1 MDSEGKKYWLSIAAF
16 VLVFVAVV
24 ATFAT
29 FMQQTSNRIVSQTDQ
44 YIADA
49 TQQTAKL
56 VSTYLQNAQMDIE
69 TVAALA
75 SESSQVTNVIED
87 GEWLGIVGTL
97 APFDTVEFVD
107 AQGDL
112 LTVDGN
118 NVNVADRPYF
128 AKAMEGQS
136 GIETVFDSRLTHE
149 NLVCFYAPVR
159 RGVDGPVIGLLLA
172 HYHESRMT
180 DLLASSFFGYESSVH
195 LVLPSGE
202 IIASSDGA
210 RAGDNLLE
218 EAYATHGQGEEAARQ
233 LIDAFESQKDASFSY
248 ATDQGIRSVCV
259 ARVPATDWMVVE
271 TFPEVATANMI
282 DAANAGGW
290 RALVVIVIVFVGVI
304 VGIVIYSNRKH
315 RFFTREMRD
324 RADVEAALDKLAGR
338 TALVN
343 IPLDHFRY
351 VTGPVAP
358 DGTTPTEGTYEVM
371 RDRIVSMVVGDE
383 ARAEAADLLDRDHLL
398 SRMRSGEDNVRFEF
412 QVDRDGVL
420 KWEDFNFI
428 CVARDSD
435 GNPERLVYITQ
446 DVTALK
452 RREKQ
457 MQQAME
463 DSYRAAIAANNAK
476 SDFLSRMSHDI
487 RTPMNAI
494 IGMTE
499 LARMNEGNWEK
510 VDDCLG
516 KITLSSNH
524 LLSLINEVLDL
535 SMIENGRLVLVSAEV
550 DLAELMKEMET
561 VFAQRCLESSL
572 QLELS
577 MVEVRHPVI
586 LSDGLRLQQVF
597 INMLG
602 NAVKFTPPG
611 GTVAVRLT
619 ERPSRMEDCSD
630 YEFVFADTGCGMAP
644 EFVEHVFEPF
654 TREHDSRTEHVEGT
668 GLGLSIVMNI
678 VSLMG
683 GTITVDS
690 KPHCGTTF
698 TVHLELRHASANGVD
713 AEGVAVA
720 GEQDGVNGR
729 GEVLKS
735 AGAAGPSESVADKQD
750 AESGPSFAGR
760 RVLLVEDNE
769 LNSEIAQ
776 AMLESLGMEVETA
789 VNGQEA
795 LVAVDVHGP
804 SYYDV
809 VLMDIQMPVMDG
821 LEATRR
827 IRALGRPDAATLP
840 IVVLS
845 ANAFTEDVQESKR
858 AGANDHLS
866 KPISIKGLAAT
877 LGEVLGR

>member
-112 LTVDGN
+112 LAVDGN

-128 AKAMEGQS
+128 AKAMEGRS

-218 EAYATHGQGEEAARQ
+218 EAYATHGQGEEAAHE

-248 ATDQGIRSVCV
+248 TTDQGIRSVCV

-324 RADVEAALDKLAGR
+324 RADVEAALDKLAER

-351 VTGPVAP
+351 VTGPIDPA
-358 DGTTPTEGTYEVM
+358 GTTPTEGPYEVM

-383 ARAEAADLLDRDHLL
+383 ARAEAADLLDRDRLL
-398 SRMRSGEDNVRFEF
+398 SRMRAGEDNVRFEF

-452 RREKQ
+452 KREKQ

-476 SDFLSRMSHDI
+476 GDFLSRMSHDI

-535 SMIENGRLVLVSAEV
+535 SMIENGRWVLTSAEG
-550 DLAELMKEMET
+550 DLAELMQELET
-561 VFAQRCLESSL
+561 VFAQRSLESSL

-577 MVEVRHPVI
+577 MVDVRHPVI
-586 LSDGLRLQQVF
+586 LGDGLRLQQVF

-630 YEFVFADTGCGMAP
+630 YEFVFSDTGCGMAP

-698 TVHLELRHASANGVD
+698 TVHLELRHAPVD
-713 AEGVAVA
+713 AVVVEDAAVA
-720 GEQDGVNGR
+720 CDQGGAAGDGEG
-729 GEVLKS
+729 LKV
-735 AGAAGPSESVADKQD
+735 AGAAGPPESSAGKQD
-750 AESGPSFAGR
+750 AEAGPSFVGR

-769 LNSEIAQ
+769 LHSEIAQ
-776 AMLESLGMEVETA
+776 AMLESMGMEVETA

-795 LVAVDVHGP
+795 LVAVEVHGP
-804 SYYDV
+804 SHYDV

-827 IRALGRPDAATLP
+827 IRALGRSDAAALP

-877 LGEVLGR
+877 LGEVLGS